1 MLRRGALSAALG
13 LAGLERRAQLA
24 QLIGHALVL
33 GACLVERACHVADV
47 LVRLADLPLGVG
59 ASCGGGF
66 FGERCAPNGLG
77 ALALGRRDAVVEAGR
92 LRLVRL
98 VELSRSGVEGV
109 LLRLEAVFD
118 VREMLLAVPKRC
130 VLALGVL
137 SVSGESLLVASAA
150 LFPGEDVS
158 SALVECVHAL
168 RQVAREAIRVH
179 DGVVESVH
187 GVLEGVSGLVG
198 HAGGKGSGGA
208 GHGGGAKLVCGDGVG
223 VQVANPRVHGGEA
236 AVGWVSGDVLLQ
248 VRVGGPEWHEI
259 GQGRGGFAQGASGR
273 HSAVRACGDPV
284 L

>member
-1 MLRRGALSAALG
+1 MLVEVLRRGALSAALG

-24 QLIGHALVL
+24 QLVGHALVL

-92 LRLVRL
+92 LGLVRL

-130 VLALGVL
+130 V
-137 SVSGESLLVASAA
+137 
-150 LFPGEDVS
+150 
-158 SALVECVHAL
+158 
-168 RQVAREAIRVH
+168 QVPMR
-179 DGVVESVH
+179 
-187 GVLEGVSGLVG
+187 
-198 HAGGKGSGGA
+198 
-208 GHGGGAKLVCGDGVG
+208 
-223 VQVANPRVHGGEA
+223 P
-236 AVGWVSGDVLLQ
+236 
-248 VRVGGPEWHEI
+248 
-259 GQGRGGFAQGASGR
+259 
-273 HSAVRACGDPV
+273 
-284 L
+284 

>member
-1 MLRRGALSAALG
+1 MAQLLVEVLRCGALSAALG
-13 LAGLERRAQLA
+13 LAGLECRAQLA

-66 FGERCAPNGLG
+66 FGKRCAPNRLG

-92 LRLVRL
+92 LGLVRL

-137 SVSGESLLVASAA
+137 SISGESLYCFRSESEAQSGTRSVRAA
-150 LFPGEDVS
+150 G
-158 SALVECVHAL
+158 ALH
-168 RQVAREAIRVH
+168 RGH
-179 DGVVESVH
+179 PDGT
-187 GVLEGVSGLVG
+187 
-198 HAGGKGSGGA
+198 AP
-208 GHGGGAKLVCGDGVG
+208 C
-223 VQVANPRVHGGEA
+223 
-236 AVGWVSGDVLLQ
+236 
-248 VRVGGPEWHEI
+248 VRVVS
-259 GQGRGGFAQGASGR
+259 QSCRQA
-273 HSAVRACGDPV
+273 
-284 L
+284 